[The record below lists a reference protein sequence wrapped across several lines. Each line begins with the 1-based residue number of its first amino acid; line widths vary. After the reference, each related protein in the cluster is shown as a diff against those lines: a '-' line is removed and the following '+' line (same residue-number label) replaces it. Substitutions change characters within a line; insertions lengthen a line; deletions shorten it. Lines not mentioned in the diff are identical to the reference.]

1 MAPSRTTRTGSTS
14 TAPRKAS
21 SNRRLTDDWT
31 EVTEPEE
38 RRRIQNRI
46 AQRKFREKQ
55 RELRDQ
61 RHRQELNQQY
71 AHCVYHIPEPED
83 LAFEDTDLAGL
94 PWGGLSIRHVV
105 ARGHAEASTGTL
117 SHHSGHSDTLSVT
130 AGLPGSGMMTPAP
143 ASSPMPPQTP
153 SFFDTAAD
161 QQQRMLYG
169 LDSYGA
175 YSPAHHHAA
184 TTAAMNMMF
193 DSQRDA
199 RGGLGGDVRGGYYDS
214 PYTGP
219 VYGEHDF
226 DGARAD
232 GTQYM

>member
-38 RRRIQNRI
+38 RRRIQNHI
-46 AQRKFREKQ
+46 AQRKF
-55 RELRDQ
+55 
-61 RHRQELNQQY
+61 N
-71 AHCVYHIPEPED
+71 

-153 SFFDTAAD
+153 SFFYTAAD
-161 QQQRMLYG
+161 QQQQMLYG

-175 YSPAHHHAA
+175 YSSAHHHAA
-184 TTAAMNMMF
+184 TTAAINMMF
-193 DSQRDA
+193 DSQRD
-199 RGGLGGDVRGGYYDS
+199 GLGDVRGIL
-214 PYTGP
+214 
-219 VYGEHDF
+219 
-226 DGARAD
+226 
-232 GTQYM
+232 